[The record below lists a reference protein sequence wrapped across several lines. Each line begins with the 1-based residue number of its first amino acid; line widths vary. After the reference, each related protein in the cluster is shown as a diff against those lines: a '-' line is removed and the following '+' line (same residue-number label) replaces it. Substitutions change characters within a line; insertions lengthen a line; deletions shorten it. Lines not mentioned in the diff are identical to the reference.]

1 MLGEHGDSEVLAWAS
16 ARAGSEP
23 VARFAA
29 QVGAALTDEVR
40 ARIDE
45 GVRRAAYRI
54 IEGKGA
60 TWYGI
65 GAGLA
70 RIVQAVRDDQRA
82 VLSVSI
88 VTPGV
93 EGVSDVALSLPRV
106 VGRDGVVATLMPEL
120 AADEAAAL
128 KRSAELLKETASQ
141 LV

>member
-1 MLGEHGDSEVLAWAS
+1 M
-16 ARAGSEP
+16 
-23 VARFAA
+23 
-29 QVGAALTDEVR
+29 
-40 ARIDE
+40 
-45 GVRRAAYRI
+45 
-54 IEGKGA
+54 
-60 TWYGI
+60 
-65 GAGLA
+65 
-70 RIVQAVRDDQRA
+70 
-82 VLSVSI
+82 SI